1 MQIFS
6 SALWQTNAILLE
18 TAGTT
23 VLVDSP
29 VLPSEL
35 AELAAGPRP
44 DVLVVTHAHF
54 DHVLARSVFPG
65 VPLLAGSST
74 LEVMARGDWEE
85 ELRESDA
92 ELYLDRDAWPDLS
105 GAERI
110 GCDLFGVVDAPGH
123 AEDGIA
129 LFTGDLVLCG
139 DYLIEVEI
147 PLISKAGSVERY
159 LDTLDRLEAIIARA
173 ETIVPG
179 HGPALDRARAL
190 ELIDLDRRYVSD
202 LRAGPTRG
210 AETERQ
216 RRIHADNV
224 KKHCV

>member
-6 SALWQTNAILLE
+6 SALWQTNAVLVE
-18 TAGTT
+18 VAGTT

-35 AELAAGPRP
+35 EALPRP

-54 DHVLARSVFPG
+54 DHVLARAAFPDL
-65 VPLLAGSST
+65 PLLAGPST
-74 LEVMARGDWEE
+74 LEVIARGDWERQLRDSDE
-85 ELRESDA
+85 EL
-92 ELYLDRDAWPDLS
+92 YICRDAWPSLD

-129 LFTGDLVLCG
+129 LFAGDLVLCG

-147 PLISKAGSVERY
+147 PLISQAGSVEAY
-159 LDTLDRLEAIIARA
+159 LDTLDRLEAIVARA
-173 ETIVPG
+173 STVVPG
-179 HGPALDRARAL
+179 HGPPLDRARAL

-210 AETERQ
+210 PKSARQ
-216 RRIHADNV
+216 HRIHTDNV
-224 KKHCV
+224 NKHCS